1 MKTKAINRIF
11 SAVVALF
18 LLVALLPTSA
28 FAAGD
33 ITPFSVIGTAVSHLD
48 ATTRSFLPGQVDVF
62 PSDLIEKSDTSI
74 WGSSDLPAGEYT
86 PEIPNDQ
93 REYIIDGVKYTLAE
107 IDVVLDY
114 STFGDGE
121 DVRYAF
127 TDLDNLTPVTIPEDV
142 GAVYLEYYWNWEE
155 TGEVDPDEP
164 GGAPTLTNF
173 IFSVDHNVA
182 QNGTAL
188 TATTNENNVDVFRVT
203 QDMDGQK
210 TGLTVTYDT
219 SMNMENLGISG
230 IDEDF
235 PLAGLAENPWN
246 LLKVIKNWISDETWV
261 DLTFEFDDNIDV
273 ADDVDYS
280 GAHLDSNMFVLKED
294 TPYTVDEAN
303 NALIVHCRW
312 DSDKAGAGSLEP
324 MIYFN
329 DLKVTLPADWDG
341 SITINSGGNVQGEV
355 KSSKLGSPM
364 KIDGGVAEDSFI
376 LTVDKASEPGMDKT
390 IVLEDGTE
398 ADKDTV
404 AAGTTVEFQLESN
417 VPENLKEYINY
428 PEPSDPEISTNS
440 LGNAGTYTLVFH
452 DKMDEN
458 LALDTES
465 FEVKLGN
472 ATIDPK
478 YYTITTSGLGDSCT
492 FEVSVNLAAM
502 YNDDVITEAD
512 LGVTPI
518 TVNYKATLSE
528 QATAGAYVNEAW
540 VHYPDKD
547 SEHDKVPVYTYGIN
561 IFKYDQGTVAGE
573 GDSWT
578 ATGLEGAEFALY
590 KEVDVTVDGDN
601 VTINEGAEP
610 VWTGTSNEEGYVVAN
625 GLDDGVYYLFET
637 KAPDKYAKSD
647 KPLQVTVSPTA
658 NFADENAYYLVD
670 VKFANSQIPHTG
682 GVGTTLFTIGGAA
695 IIVGAG
701 IVFVVTR
708 RRKKVND

>member
-173 IFSVDHNVA
+173 IFSVDRAVA

-188 TATTNENNVDVFRVT
+188 TATKNEDDVDVYCVT
-203 QDMDGQK
+203 ENAAGQK

-219 SMNMENLGISG
+219 SMDMRNLGISG
-230 IDEDF
+230 LEDEYS
-235 PLAGLAENPWN
+235 GLSAWN
-246 LLKVIKNWISDETWV
+246 ILQMAKNQIKDDTWV
-261 DLTFEFDDNIDV
+261 ALTFKFDGNINV
-273 ADDVDYS
+273 VTDVDYS
-280 GAHLDSNMFVLKED
+280 EAHLDSNMFVLKED
-294 TPYTVDEAN
+294 NPYTVDEAN

-312 DSDKAGAGSLEP
+312 DKASATGTLDP

-329 DLKVTLPADWDG
+329 DLKVTLPADWDD
-341 SITINSGGNVQGEV
+341 SITIVSNGDVKGKMIANVGGL
-355 KSSKLGSPM
+355 SM
-364 KIDGGVAEDSFI
+364 DIDGGVADDQFI
-376 LTVDKASEPGMDKT
+376 LKTKDKVSEPGMDKT

-404 AAGTTVEFQLESN
+404 AAGDIVDFQLEST
-417 VPENLKEYINY
+417 VPERFA
-428 PEPSDPEISTNS
+428 EIDYTFVQDQPPK
-440 LGNAGTYTLVFH
+440 GTAKGSYVLTFH
-452 DKMDEN
+452 DQMDEKLELN
-458 LALDTES
+458 NDS
-465 FEVKLGN
+465 FQIMVGDQE
-472 ATIDPK
+472 IDQA
-478 YYTITTSGLGDSCT
+478 YYTITTSDLKDDCT
-492 FEVSVNLAAM
+492 FEVELDLVKL
-502 YNDDVITEAD
+502 YNAGIITEAD
-512 LGVTPI
+512 FGITPI
-518 TVNYKATLSE
+518 TVNYTATLDDD
-528 QATAGAYVNEAW
+528 AKAGQYLNTAW
-540 VHYPDKD
+540 VHYPDD
-547 SEHDKVPVYTYGIN
+547 ESTHDTVEVYTYGID
-561 IFKYDQGTVAGE
+561 IFKYDQANPDE
-573 GDSWT
+573 G
-578 ATGLEGAEFALY
+578 LKGAEFELY
-590 KEVDVTVDGDN
+590 KDDDVTVNEDGS
-601 VTINEGAEP
+601 VTVNGGAEP
-610 VWTGTSNEEGYVVAN
+610 VWTGESGRDGHVFAD
-625 GLDDGVYYLFET
+625 GLDEGVYYLFET
-637 KAPDKYAKSD
+637 DAPTGYVKSD
-647 KPLQVTVSPTA
+647 EPLKIVIPGEAGPTG
-658 NFADENAYYLVD
+658 DYRVD
-670 VKFANSQIPHTG
+670 VQFANSQIPHTG